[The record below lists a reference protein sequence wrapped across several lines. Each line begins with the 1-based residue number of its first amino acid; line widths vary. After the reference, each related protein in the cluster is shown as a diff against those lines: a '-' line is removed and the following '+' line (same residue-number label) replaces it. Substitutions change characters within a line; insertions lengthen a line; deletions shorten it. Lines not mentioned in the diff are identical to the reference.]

1 MLAELHKLW
10 LANVTA
16 MTPSKLRDVTSNAA
30 CRRLLVNRIRAN
42 LMFGSG
48 GRRWTPGSR
57 SPEPLPDPTEAAL
70 CSMILPSL
78 LPAPAA
84 IEQFLYSSA

>member
-30 CRRLLVNRIRAN
+30 CRKLLVNRIRAN
-42 LMFGSG
+42 RMFGS
-48 GRRWTPGSR
+48 RWQEVGTRISVPGATP
-57 SPEPLPDPTEAAL
+57 
-70 CSMILPSL
+70 
-78 LPAPAA
+78 
-84 IEQFLYSSA
+84 